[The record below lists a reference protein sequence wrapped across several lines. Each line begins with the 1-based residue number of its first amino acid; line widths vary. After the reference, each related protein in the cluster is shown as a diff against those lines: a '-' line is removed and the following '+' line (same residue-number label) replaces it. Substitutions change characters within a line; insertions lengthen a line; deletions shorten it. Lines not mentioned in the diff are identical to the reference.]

1 MASVIVK
8 VMKSKQL
15 YYENRGNIISSSAF
29 GGNMEQYDTT
39 PVEIN
44 NGCETIGELECL
56 LERLVGDIMARL
68 RPLEEGLEALQNHE
82 LRQRGRY
89 LEYIDQLD
97 EKVDKLSKRVAEL
110 EYQKTANENNQDDPE
125 WY

>member
-1 MASVIVK
+1 MG
-8 VMKSKQL
+8 
-15 YYENRGNIISSSAF
+15 RNI
-29 GGNMEQYDTT
+29 EQYDTT
-39 PVEIN
+39 PVEIT
-44 NGCETIGELECL
+44 NGCETIGALECL
-56 LERLVGDIMARL
+56 LERLVGDLMARL

-89 LEYIDQLD
+89 LEYFDKLD